1 MHMADVCF
9 IKKMGSLMP
18 WRIKIRDILRL
29 YQFHITNDLS
39 VRSCR
44 ETRLKVGVLI
54 LRRITL
60 ASIVASQNST
70 VRPLRYY
77 GESHWQVLW
86 HHRTVLYIRYDTVRP
101 LRYTE
106 NHSDRSS
113 AETQIRIRRR
123 RRMNPIYIAQFDT
136 NGILTALYIVTT
148 YIKMQYVH
156 V

>member
-1 MHMADVCF
+1 MADVCF

-54 LRRITL
+54 RRRITL

-77 GESHWQVLW
+77 EESHWQVLW
-86 HHRTVLYIRYDTVRP
+86 HHRTVLYVRYDTTENHTGKYCGITEQYCTSATILRRIALASIVASQNSTVHP
-101 LRYTE
+101 LRYCT
-106 NHSDRSS
+106 S
-113 AETQIRIRRR
+113 TT
-123 RRMNPIYIAQFDT
+123 IYRKSLRQVIC
-136 NGILTALYIVTT
+136 
-148 YIKMQYVH
+148 
-156 V
+156 